1 MSDHKVQDGCP
12 EEGSSLNLLG
22 VWPTTKARYN
32 HIHLLDTAT
41 SCAEHVV
48 TRCWGKLHQSRPSWD
63 QCGQDWCWMGMGW
76 LEVEIFTKMG
86 STTGFDW
93 VRWKYIICTIK
104 PWGWVAALNTKT
116 DEYRLIYSVP
126 LHGNGYDNN
135 NHALWQEIQN
145 CCIDTTSYDWIR
157 DFESNKDGRVAWLA
171 LLHKYER
178 NNSENKHII
187 LANQYISLHPQQ
199 VLFYKNDHT
208 LLFVKYIAG
217 LQAAFA
223 AITNYQNQVAQETM
237 VKQLI
242 YGIQVQNNLTSTL
255 DKTKV
260 KYNRIGNWLG
270 AVSYMATKVT
280 EDFGVAKEN
289 KN

>member
-1 MSDHKVQDGCP
+1 M
-12 EEGSSLNLLG
+12 
-22 VWPTTKARYN
+22 
-32 HIHLLDTAT
+32 
-41 SCAEHVV
+41 
-48 TRCWGKLHQSRPSWD
+48 
-63 QCGQDWCWMGMGW
+63 
-76 LEVEIFTKMG
+76 
-86 STTGFDW
+86 
-93 VRWKYIICTIK
+93 
-104 PWGWVAALNTKT
+104 
-116 DEYRLIYSVP
+116 IYSVP

>member
-1 MSDHKVQDGCP
+1 M
-12 EEGSSLNLLG
+12 
-22 VWPTTKARYN
+22 
-32 HIHLLDTAT
+32 
-41 SCAEHVV
+41 
-48 TRCWGKLHQSRPSWD
+48 
-63 QCGQDWCWMGMGW
+63 
-76 LEVEIFTKMG
+76 
-86 STTGFDW
+86 
-93 VRWKYIICTIK
+93 
-104 PWGWVAALNTKT
+104 
-116 DEYRLIYSVP
+116 IYSVP

-157 DFESNKDGRVAWLA
+157 DFESNKDGRFAWLA
-171 LLHKYER
+171 LLHNYER

-237 VKQLI
+237 VQQLI
-242 YGIQVQNNLTSTL
+242 YGIQGQNNLTSTL
-255 DKTKV
+255 EKTKV

-270 AVSYMATKVT
+270 AVS
-280 EDFGVAKEN
+280 
-289 KN
+289 